1 MRSYLPLLVAVCIIG
16 CETRR
21 QARPDWSIVPGQR
34 AGAVTTLSSER
45 ELIRTYGAAAVQA
58 ARVEL
63 GEGETA
69 PGTVLFAADSTRRLE
84 IPWVDTIARARPQR
98 LMVRRAKSQ
107 WVLPRGI
114 SLGTKLRDLE
124 ALNG

>member
-63 GEGETA
+63 GEGKRRRA
-69 PGTVLFAADSTRRLE
+69 PCCS
-84 IPWVDTIARARPQR
+84 PPIARVASR
-98 LMVRRAKSQ
+98 S
-107 WVLPRGI
+107 RGSI
-114 SLGTKLRDLE
+114 R
-124 ALNG
+124 